1 MEEHLIQQNA
11 TLIHTVKLPVPGK
24 VLVHLGQEI
33 EKGSVIAEAVLPD
46 RFQVFDVLNHFRIDA
61 REMEVC
67 TRRLAGEDVQ
77 KGDVIARKPGLLS
90 RIFRAPEAGKV
101 VSVRDGRVTLAMGE
115 RHLEAVSPI
124 AGIVAEIIPGL
135 GAQILVRGKKLKA
148 AWGNGKIASGSLLLV
163 DQVKDFDQK
172 DLAERVV
179 VLTNERLPD
188 VMTTLEQAG
197 VAGVVVWAL
206 DPLQAERFENWSVP
220 LLALAGFG
228 DSEISAAM
236 MAELTEMDGKTAYLL
251 AHEPF
256 NGDDQKAALFF
267 PVEQNQAMGLFED
280 EQKTLL
286 GSQVRF
292 WGSPYFGS
300 LGEIIEIPD
309 EEERLGSGILSKVVV
324 VRRADESVIRV
335 PLENLGILS
344 S

>member
-33 EKGSVIAEAVLPD
+33 ENGSVIAEAVLPD

-67 TRRLAGEDVQ
+67 TKRLAGEDVQ

-135 GAQILVRGKKLKA
+135 GAQIFARGSKLNA

-163 DQVKDFDQK
+163 DQVKNFDQK
-172 DLAERVV
+172 DLVEKVV
-179 VLTNERLPD
+179 VLTNERLLD
-188 VMTTLEQAG
+188 VMTILEQAG
-197 VAGVVVWAL
+197 VAGVIVWAL
-206 DPLQAERFENWSVP
+206 DPLQADRFENWSVP
-220 LLALAGFG
+220 LLSLAGFG
-228 DSEISAAM
+228 DSEISNAM
-236 MAELTEMDGKTAYLL
+236 IAVLKELEGKTAYLL

-256 NGDDQKAALFF
+256 NRDDQKAALFF
-267 PVEQNQAMGLFED
+267 PVEQNQAMGLLRQNRKIYWEARCAFGAHLILAVLV
-280 EQKTLL
+280 KLL
-286 GSQVRF
+286 KYRTRKNGLAVGF
-292 WGSPYFGS
+292 
-300 LGEIIEIPD
+300 
-309 EEERLGSGILSKVVV
+309 
-324 VRRADESVIRV
+324 
-335 PLENLGILS
+335 
-344 S
+344 